1 MLSPDIITD
10 EARLREVVA
19 YFLAQ
24 DAFVFDVES
33 WGPNRGV
40 PHLNNL
46 SWISLATHR
55 MCVVIPFGHPIGS
68 KITGTRIEKVPYKTG
83 PKAGQTFNRKHPIY
97 EDPPVQ
103 LERSLVFEI
112 LAPLFL
118 SPTIIKIAHNA
129 PFDLASVAKYLPTP
143 PVPPF
148 ECSIVNTWL
157 CNENLKR
164 LGLKYL
170 TRDIFGYVYDDEEVG
185 RHIEDYP
192 FDMVAQYSYADARYA
207 WLVWLI
213 TRQLIAHDGLGEV
226 HALESEL
233 IEVLMEIRLT
243 GSAVDV
249 IELHMLKNE
258 LAHRIEKDKAAVYK
272 AAGVPCFNI
281 NSVAQK
287 RHFLFDPK
295 EKGGQGLKPGKLTK
309 KGAIS
314 TDDSVLQ
321 KHSGNKL
328 CKAILQYQE
337 TSKMLGTYVIGY
349 LGDPA
354 DPDKKPCRIYDGR
367 IYADFVQY
375 GTVSGRFSCR
385 EPNLQNIP
393 RPDTELGKIIRGI
406 WVAEPGN
413 RLVVADFGQIEL
425 AVLAHYCGSGKLY
438 EGFHAGID
446 PHQMTAAMVLDKE
459 PACVTKDERQHFG
472 KSINFAVVYGAGNE
486 KVADMAGVGI
496 RRAREVLAKHAREF
510 PEIYEYKSYII
521 SKAHKEGEI
530 RTLSGRLRRLPDIN
544 SNEEG
549 LRSYSE
555 RQAFNSLI
563 QGSAADIQKR
573 AMIQL
578 HQHPQRTPDM
588 KLILSV
594 HDELVVTAP
603 QEKADL
609 TADILRESMTG
620 GALQS
625 ILTVPLSVDLNIV
638 ERWSHAK

>member
-118 SPTIIKIAHNA
+118 SPTIIKGAHNA
-129 PFDLASVAKYLPTP
+129 PFDLASVAKYLPVP

-148 ECSIVNTWL
+148 QCSIVNVWL
-157 CNENLKR
+157 LNENTKR
-164 LGLKYL
+164 FGLKYL
-170 TRDIFGYVYDDEEVG
+170 TKDIFGYTYDDEEVG

-192 FDMVAQYSYADARYA
+192 FDKVAQYSYADARYA
-207 WLVWLI
+207 WLILNY
-213 TRQLIAHDGLGEV
+213 TRQEIAAQGLQEV
-226 HALESEL
+226 HAMESAL
-233 IEVLMEIRLT
+233 IEVLMHIRLT
-243 GSAVDV
+243 GSPVD
-249 IELHMLKNE
+249 IPELEKLKVE
-258 LAHRIEKDKAAVYK
+258 LAHRIEKDKAGVWK
-272 AAGVPCFNI
+272 AAGAKFNI
-281 NSVAQK
+281 NSVEQK
-287 RHFLFDPK
+287 RHYLFAPK
-295 EKGGQGLKPGKLTK
+295 EKGGQGLEAKKQTA
-309 KGAIS
+309 KGADS
-314 TDDSVLQ
+314 TDSSVLQ

-425 AVLAHYCGSGKLY
+425 AVLAHYCGKGKLWD
-438 EGFHAGID
+438 GFHAGID
-446 PHQMTAAMVLDKE
+446 PHQMTAAMVLDKD

-472 KSINFAVVYGAGNE
+472 KSINFAVIYGAGLE
-486 KVADMAGVGI
+486 KVADMAKVGV
-496 RRAREVLAKHAREF
+496 RRARAVLEKHAREF
-510 PEIYEYKSYII
+510 PEIYEYKEFLIN
-521 SKAHKEGEI
+521 KAHKDGEI
-530 RTLSGRLRRLPDIN
+530 TTISGRRRHLEYIN
-544 SNEEG
+544 SNDPG
-549 LRSYSE
+549 WVAYSE

-563 QGSAADIQKR
+563 QGSAADIQKW
-573 AMIQL
+573 AMLQVF
-578 HQHPQRTPDM
+578 HHEKRTPDIRM
-588 KLILSV
+588 LMTV
-594 HDELVVTAP
+594 HDELVMSAP
-603 QEKADL
+603 ESKADL
-609 TADILRESMTG
+609 TADILREGMTG
-620 GALQS
+620 GELQS
-625 ILTVPLSVDLNIV
+625 ILTVPLSVDINIV